1 VIISTPETSGRV
13 LVFAFGSPSSGIPYD
28 EGIGGHDQYRHDLR
42 LLYLPR
48 LGRHPDSWPN
58 CAWHRCRLARCALY
72 RPHTEMPNGSEPCWT
87 K

>member
-1 VIISTPETSGRV
+1 MIISTPGTSGRV
-13 LVFAFGSPSSGIPYD
+13 LVFAFGSPSSGTPYD

-58 CAWHRCRLARCALY
+58 WRMAHCRLARALY
-72 RPHTEMPNGSEPCWT
+72 RPHTEMPNGSEPWWA